1 MTLFI
6 RRIKL
11 RLIKLGLFYTP
22 EGGAYMQGALL
33 RDIDAARYHELVLG
47 DRNIFELL
55 DELECKA
62 PQAGM
67 VAFGT
72 TIPACK
78 FISI

>member
-1 MTLFI
+1 
-6 RRIKL
+6 
-11 RLIKLGLFYTP
+11 
-22 EGGAYMQGALL
+22 MQGALL